1 MLFFSPYDFLLI
13 PGIIL
18 ALYAQYKVKNTYA
31 KFRKVRAARGITG
44 AEVAKDILRSNNIYD
59 VEVVETGGTLSDH
72 YDPRSKTL
80 RLSSDIYRSQSIA
93 ALGIAA
99 HEAGHAAQHANSYL
113 PLQLRH
119 SIFPVASIG
128 SNLAMPFFLIG
139 FLFSASGLSVLMD
152 IGILLF
158 SGAVLFQVITL
169 PVEFNAS
176 KRALL
181 QLESGGYLRGDE
193 LGAAR
198 QVLSAA
204 ALTYVAATAA
214 AFLTLLRLIL
224 LRGARD

>member
-1 MLFFSPYDFLLI
+1 MIFFSPYDFLLI

-18 ALYAQYKVKNTYA
+18 AIYAQSKVKGTYERY
-31 KFRKVRAARGITG
+31 RKVRSARGVSG
-44 AEVAKDILRSNNIYD
+44 AQVAQEILRMNNIYD
-59 VEVVETGGTLSDH
+59 VNVEETSGVLSDH

-80 RLSSDIYRSQSIA
+80 RLSSDIYHSSSIA

-99 HEAGHAAQHANSYL
+99 HEAGHAAQHAKNYM
-113 PLQLRH
+113 PLKVRH
-119 SIFPVASIG
+119 SIFPIASIG

-139 FLFSASGLSVLMD
+139 FIFSTGGLQVMMD

-158 SGAVLFQVITL
+158 TGAVLFQLVTL

-181 QLESGGYLRGDE
+181 QLESGGFLRADE
-193 LGAAR
+193 VNSAR
-198 QVLSAA
+198 KVLSAA

-214 AFLTLLRLIL
+214 ALLTLLRLIL